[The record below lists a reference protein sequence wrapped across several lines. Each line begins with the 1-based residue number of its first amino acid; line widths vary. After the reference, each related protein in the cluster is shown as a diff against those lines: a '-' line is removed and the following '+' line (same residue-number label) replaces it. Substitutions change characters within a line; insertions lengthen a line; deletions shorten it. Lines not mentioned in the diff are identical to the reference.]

1 MVDLNGILKKFTELK
16 LEEEVLQ
23 DRFKEIKEE
32 KAELLSQLKNVN
44 KDDISR
50 RMDDL
55 LPYHLEYEFLQKNL
69 KEISDID
76 SLADMY
82 TDKKEHEVKE
92 EYTDNPAGSFVDIN
106 VDYNDKENSPHIDEE
121 DEVLKVPQ
129 LNTDIIEDN
138 ITHSYTDSKEDI
150 NTSDV
155 SNIRD
160 NNDGLVLDS
169 EDLSTPDAVE
179 EEKQIIT
186 EDVEESNL
194 QNEPDKTKDINT
206 DINTEDVQEEKTEKK
221 QKVLFKDLSTED
233 KIKYIISIIDMNRS
247 KVKEIIEFWNVKDN
261 PEQKN
266 QGLIILRD
274 LRRVKE
280 TLYDEEQ
287 NKIKENITVEIIN
300 DVLTKLQNI
309 KEDIESYSFVKER
322 EEINDK
328 YED

>member
-23 DRFKEIKEE
+23 DRFKEIKKE

-69 KEISDID
+69 KEINEID
-76 SLADMY
+76 SLADIY
-82 TDKKEHEVKE
+82 TDKKEHEIKE
-92 EYTDNPAGSFVDIN
+92 DYTDNPAGSFVGVN
-106 VDYNDKENSPHIDEE
+106 NSYNDKENSPHIYGE
-121 DEVLKVPQ
+121 DDTFKVPQ

-138 ITHSYTDSKEDI
+138 ITHDYTDREEDV
-150 NTSDV
+150 NTLDA

-160 NNDGLVLDS
+160 DNDNIILDGG
-169 EDLSTPDAVE
+169 DLSTPDTVE
-179 EEKQIIT
+179 EDKQTIT
-186 EDVEESNL
+186 EEIEENKP
-194 QNEPDKTKDINT
+194 QNEPDKTEDDNT
-206 DINTEDVQEEKTEKK
+206 DINTDNIQEEKTGKK
-221 QKVLFKDLSTED
+221 QKVLFKDLSTEE
-233 KIKYIISIIDMNRS
+233 KIKYIISIIDMNRN

-266 QGLIILRD
+266 QGLIILRE
-274 LRRVKE
+274 LRKVKE

-287 NKIKENITVEIIN
+287 NEIKENITVDIIN
-300 DVLTKLQNI
+300 DALTKLQNI
-309 KEDIESYSFVKER
+309 KNDIESYSFVKEK

>member
-1 MVDLNGILKKFTELK
+1 MVELNGILKKFTELK

-32 KAELLSQLKNVN
+32 KAELLSQLKSID

-69 KEISDID
+69 KEINDID
-76 SLADMY
+76 SLAEMY
-82 TDKKEHEVKE
+82 TDKKEHKVKD
-92 EYTDNPAGSFVDIN
+92 EYTYNQADYFEEIN
-106 VDYNDKENSPHIDEE
+106 KTSNDKENAPHINE
-121 DEVLKVPQ
+121 DDDTLKVPQ
-129 LNTDIIEDN
+129 LNTDIIEDD
-138 ITHSYTDSKEDI
+138 ITHDYTDREEDVNTLDASNIKED
-150 NTSDV
+150 
-155 SNIRD
+155 
-160 NNDGLVLDS
+160 NDGFVLND
-169 EDLSTPDAVE
+169 EDLSTSDTVE
-179 EEKQIIT
+179 EDKQTIA
-186 EDVEESNL
+186 EEIEENKP
-194 QNEPDKTKDINT
+194 QNEPDKTEDDNT
-206 DINTEDVQEEKTEKK
+206 DINTDNIQEEKTEKK
-221 QKVLFKDLSTED
+221 QKTLFKDLSTED

-266 QGLIILRD
+266 QGLVILRD

-300 DVLTKLQNI
+300 DALTKLQNI
-309 KEDIESYSFVKER
+309 KEDIESYSFVKKR

>member
-32 KAELLSQLKNVN
+32 KADLLSQLKNVN

-69 KEISDID
+69 KEINDID

-92 EYTDNPAGSFVDIN
+92 EYTDNPAGSFVDVN
-106 VDYNDKENSPHIDEE
+106 DGYNDKENSPHIDGE
-121 DEVLKVPQ
+121 DDTLKVPQ
-129 LNTDIIEDN
+129 LNTDIIEDD
-138 ITHSYTDSKEDI
+138 ITHDYTDRKEDV
-150 NTSDV
+150 NTLDA
-155 SNIRD
+155 SNIKED
-160 NNDGLVLDS
+160 NDGFVLDD
-169 EDLSTPDAVE
+169 EDLSTSDTVE
-179 EEKQIIT
+179 EDKQTIA
-186 EDVEESNL
+186 EEIEENKPR
-194 QNEPDKTKDINT
+194 NEPDKTEDDNT
-206 DINTEDVQEEKTEKK
+206 DINTDNIQEEKTEKK
-221 QKVLFKDLSTED
+221 QKTLFKDLSTED

-266 QGLIILRD
+266 QGLVILRD

-300 DVLTKLQNI
+300 DALTKLQNI
-309 KEDIESYSFVKER
+309 KEDIESYSFVKKR